1 MVSQFPGEA
10 DGEGMFHFFG
20 TCSDLRVSRIQGPI
34 GKREA

>member
-1 MVSQFPGEA
+1 MVSQFPEKV

-20 TCSDLRVSRIQGPI
+20 TCLDLRVSRIQGPV